1 MPFVLVKFLCVHQ
14 SKHVH
19 VCYLGGGLGLVFIF
33 YFFLS
38 VKIPNVNSSMYIT
51 KYLEGL
57 LYLTVMITLFLKL
70 NIFVIPHIFI
80 SLWKWVSLVET
91 FTHLN
96 DKDSLP
102 LPQCITLLLKLP
114 SNTLHLK
121 RHSNPARGSIVC
133 EEIQAQRG
141 SRIFAWW
148 HTGWKGNGIYSNIN
162 KRCVFL
168 CDTLLGAGMQNSL
181 KPMCQRQGRS
191 QKGDKSGMLSS
202 TVDHREQRNGAR
214 KSTE

>member
-1 MPFVLVKFLCVHQ
+1 MCVILEEGWSWFLF
-14 SKHVH
+14 
-19 VCYLGGGLGLVFIF
+19 FI
-33 YFFLS
+33 FLS
-38 VKIPNVNSSMYIT
+38 VKTPNVNSSMYIT

-114 SNTLHLK
+114 SNTLCLR
-121 RHSNPARGSIVC
+121 RHSNPVRGSIVH

-148 HTGWKGNGIYSNIN
+148 HTGWKENGIYSNIN
-162 KRCVFL
+162 KRCVFCVAPFWVLGCRTLWSL
-168 CDTLLGAGMQNSL
+168 CVKGKVGVRRQTSQGCWTLPWITESRGMGQE
-181 KPMCQRQGRS
+181 S
-191 QKGDKSGMLSS
+191 QLSDPELS
-202 TVDHREQRNGAR
+202 VEGLRLYI
-214 KSTE
+214 